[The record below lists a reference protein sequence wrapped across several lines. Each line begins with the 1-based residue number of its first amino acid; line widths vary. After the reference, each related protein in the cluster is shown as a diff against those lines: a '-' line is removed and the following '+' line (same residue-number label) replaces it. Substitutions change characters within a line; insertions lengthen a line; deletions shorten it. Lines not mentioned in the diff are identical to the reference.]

1 MLFDGID
8 VRRLRHDIASASA
21 QCLALKRVLR
31 VRWTRPMADEQKP
44 ANKEKRP
51 EDWTAAEKLAAIPT
65 MADPMAIAVE
75 LLGERIAARERDEQA
90 QAPTAPGEGS

>member
-1 MLFDGID
+1 ML
-8 VRRLRHDIASASA
+8 A
-21 QCLALKRVLR
+21 
-31 VRWTRPMADEQKP
+31 
-44 ANKEKRP
+44 
-51 EDWTAAEKLAAIPT
+51 AAEKLAAIPT